1 MTYRRYG
8 QALDEIYTTYGL
20 GRACD
25 AFLELDKAV
34 RRFQKV
40 KKVFVDEV
48 ATLKAMRKMIDDIL
62 EIIEAEGKEV
72 SYPE

>member
-8 QALDEIYTTYGL
+8 QALDELYDTYGY
-20 GRACD
+20 GRAST
-25 AFLELDKAV
+25 AFIKLDEVV

-40 KKVFVDEV
+40 KKVYVDEV

-72 SYPE
+72 PLP